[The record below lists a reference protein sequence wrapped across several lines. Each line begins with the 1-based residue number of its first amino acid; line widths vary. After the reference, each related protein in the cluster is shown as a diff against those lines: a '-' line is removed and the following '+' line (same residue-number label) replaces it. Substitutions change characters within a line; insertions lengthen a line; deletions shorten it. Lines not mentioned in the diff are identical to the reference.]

1 MAGIYIHIP
10 FCERKCLYC
19 GFYSVSRRFACSRL
33 GENFAAQYVKALLR
47 ELEQRLHEIA
57 EPVLTL
63 YIGGGT
69 PTLMPADMLKQ
80 LSDGIRER
88 IGALW
93 QVEEFTL
100 EANPEQADGEAI
112 TAWKAA
118 GVNRLSL
125 GVQSFSDPE
134 LKVCGRRH
142 SAAEAIAAAQTAIGE
157 IGNVSLDLIFGLPGQ
172 SLASWESSLDKL
184 IAIRPAHVSAYALM
198 YDEGTAFTR
207 QLEAGTIKETP
218 DETTEKM
225 YQLLTERLAEEGY
238 EHYEV
243 SNFSLPGLRSR
254 HNSSYW
260 TGVPYIGLGAGAHSY
275 DGTRV
280 RRANPTDLE
289 SYVKNFLAE
298 VPNQIYSEEI
308 LSDTELREEMIMT
321 RLRTREGL
329 PLALYA
335 NMFGAEAR
343 SVLEKD
349 AAVWIKRGAVEYS
362 SDRSHL
368 RIAPAGVLLSDAV
381 ILSLANF

>member
-112 TAWKAA
+112 TAW
-118 GVNRLSL
+118 
-125 GVQSFSDPE
+125 
-134 LKVCGRRH
+134 
-142 SAAEAIAAAQTAIGE
+142 
-157 IGNVSLDLIFGLPGQ
+157 IFGLPGQ